1 MDVDSDT
8 KFKYERRVFLNDVRE
23 ENLLLKMRI
32 RELEYKLHQIHDFIN
47 GVYKGS
53 CTQQNAMAACR
64 RSTQ

>member
-8 KFKYERRVFLNDVRE
+8 KFKYERRVFLDDVRE

-32 RELEYKLHQIHDFIN
+32 RELEYKLDQIRDFIN

-53 CTQQNAMAACR
+53 CPQQNAVATCGY
-64 RSTQ
+64 ST